1 MNYFGKIWLKDKRVL
16 TFVWAVDF
24 FAARAFYE
32 KKDQIVHS
40 VHATWGRRT
49 HQH

>member
-16 TFVWAVDF
+16 TFRWSVDF

-32 KKDQIVHS
+32 KKGQVIRAAHV
-40 VHATWGRRT
+40 VWG
-49 HQH
+49 QK